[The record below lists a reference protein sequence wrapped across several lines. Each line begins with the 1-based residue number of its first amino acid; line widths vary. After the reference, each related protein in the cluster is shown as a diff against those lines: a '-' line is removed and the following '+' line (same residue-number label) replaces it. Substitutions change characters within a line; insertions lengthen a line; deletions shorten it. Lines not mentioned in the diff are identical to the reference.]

1 MSSTSSSSPISS
13 SKTISHI
20 RLTARMDRF
29 QPERGI
35 SGVQRLNSTMSAS
48 VTMFTIMDCILVR
61 YISKVVP
68 SMTSMA

>member
-1 MSSTSSSSPISS
+1 
-13 SKTISHI
+13 
-20 RLTARMDRF
+20 MDRF

-48 VTMFTIMDCILVR
+48 VTMSTIMDCILVR